1 MDSQT
6 WKDLGLPSNLFSLL
20 NKKIVSSLETQ
31 NTIQSNTTSK
41 ESKNILQTQQQALI
55 ETNQDK
61 FDNAINKIKNDKSM
75 FNAYKDI
82 LNNTKNEIEKKPT
95 NQIIQEEDETKIS
108 VEKYLEN
115 IINEIRDSSIYIPLL
130 KNIYSIVENI
140 IKNPSEAKFKRIK
153 AFGGFIE
160 KSVSLSEASMK
171 FFNWVYNL

>member
-82 LNNTKNEIEKKPT
+82 LNNT
-95 NQIIQEEDETKIS
+95 
-108 VEKYLEN
+108 
-115 IINEIRDSSIYIPLL
+115 R
-130 KNIYSIVENI
+130 
-140 IKNPSEAKFKRIK
+140 RR
-153 AFGGFIE
+153 
-160 KSVSLSEASMK
+160 
-171 FFNWVYNL
+171 